1 MVWTTTTLS
10 SLEEIFMDLLKL
22 TKQTETWH
30 LLLQWLYL
38 TLRALRTETISWI
51 LQPYNI
57 CFTHKPTTV
66 LRHLPTHVKERTN
79 PTTDREQFARS
90 NARTARLPTLVRQ
103 ADWLRLTEHKQ
114 ATRKDDANNHIIFHR
129 LRSKYMRQ
137 QMVGIS
143 QLVLQ
148 TTFNTNR
155 RANPPK
161 ENNTRGLGIPTR
173 SWDLDLVVPWCFS
186 GFFPC
191 ASNHSV
197 RILLLPCFFY

>member
-57 CFTHKPTTV
+57 CFAHKPTTV

-103 ADWLRLTEHKQ
+103 ADWLRLTKHKQ
-114 ATRKDDANNHIIFHR
+114 ATRKDDANNHIIF
-129 LRSKYMRQ
+129 
-137 QMVGIS
+137 
-143 QLVLQ
+143 Q
-148 TTFNTNR
+148 TPFEIYETTNGR
-155 RANPPK
+155 N
-161 ENNTRGLGIPTR
+161 
-173 SWDLDLVVPWCFS
+173 
-186 GFFPC
+186 FPVS
-191 ASNHSV
+191 ASNHFLTPTEG
-197 RILLLPCFFY
+197 RTPLKKTILGAWVYPQGPGT